1 MEEKMF
7 NAHMEVTVTALVK
20 QLEEDMAYLTDT
32 PHHGASLEEVRTET
46 KKQQELGGCCGGH
59 EEVVLPHGFFNLF
72 FTP

>member
-46 KKQQELGGCCGGH
+46 KINR
-59 EEVVLPHGFFNLF
+59 NLEGAAEAMKR
-72 FTP
+72 